1 MNFKTRIKSLTVFV
15 FSFAF
20 LAVSAFAQQMT
31 PPQAPIQDDFSDSEI
46 ETFVKINK
54 EIMPVQE
61 KVQQDM
67 VKSIQE
73 KGMEVPRFQELAQ
86 AQSAGTLREVT
97 EDLDEIS
104 KFNEI
109 GQEVMKLQQDM
120 QVEVQEIIQKSEMAP
135 EKFEAIYMAYNSSPK
150 VKEKVDKLLQE
161 DQ

>member
-20 LAVSAFAQQMT
+20 LAASAFAQQMT